1 MDKKELYKLLVI
13 KENQFE
19 KAKER
24 RNSITILAFAAV
36 FFVFLCIAEKPT
48 GLEYIYAAF
57 AAIVIAAIHFLINAA
72 VFGWLSLK
80 SESERRILD
89 DLKKQLSE

>member
-24 RNSITILAFAAV
+24 RNAITILAFATV
-36 FFVFLCIAEKPT
+36 FYALLCIADKPN

-57 AAIVIAAIHFLINAA
+57 AAIVIAAIHFFINAI
-72 VFGWLSLK
+72 VFGWLFQA
-80 SESERRILD
+80 SESEKAALD
-89 DLKKQLSE
+89 YLRKQLSE